1 MEAVMKLTEGI
12 DVSGFTIKAGKVSRG
27 RFKEEVNLDIYLSG
41 EGGAALLL
49 YVKAFY
55 GRWPHYYP
63 WVELFGFRRNVSV
76 GGSTVK
82 YFDSVFEDTLLSLFG
97 GALEPGGSIFVE
109 YQEDWETRK
118 QLERGFP
125 PPVSRLGYKL
135 LELGFTW
142 FKDWYFPE
150 GFLEGGMKIQGD
162 KPVSDEERA
171 RHLERVK
178 GEIKLFLERH
188 HLESEEYVVR
198 AIGRARE
205 ILRRL

>member
-97 GALEPGGSIFVE
+97 GALEPGG
-109 YQEDWETRK
+109 
-118 QLERGFP
+118 
-125 PPVSRLGYKL
+125 
-135 LELGFTW
+135 
-142 FKDWYFPE
+142 
-150 GFLEGGMKIQGD
+150 
-162 KPVSDEERA
+162 
-171 RHLERVK
+171 
-178 GEIKLFLERH
+178 
-188 HLESEEYVVR
+188 
-198 AIGRARE
+198 
-205 ILRRL
+205 